1 MPEPVGACI
10 KSRCYPESTTFI
22 TQLLV
27 EEVKQQDILNTCSQQ
42 RPTLSLPHCELLIA
56 GSQARGY
63 IPTFFASRQ

>member
-10 KSRCYPESTTFI
+10 KSRCYLESTTFI

-27 EEVKQQDILNTCSQQ
+27 EEVKQQDILSTCSQQ
-42 RPTLSLPHCELLIA
+42 RPTLSLPHRELLIA